1 MSEIP
6 QSVLD
11 KFFIDSGVK
20 SLVLND
26 YGFTSQLSPHGDFN
40 TYMGKELAVYRLAV
54 LLSIMEGTYINDP
67 NLGINL
73 MSYIYKPLTDDV
85 VSLIEIE
92 LRNKIDTYEKDLSL
106 LRIETM
112 TDTSTKSIYFKLFLK
127 YIPSDE
133 DITLDF
139 DFVKSIQALIVRA
152 R

>member
-1 MSEIP
+1 MTEIP

-11 KFFIDSGVK
+11 QFFSESGVK

-40 TYMGKELAVYRLAV
+40 TYTGKELAVYRLAV

-73 MSYIYKPLTDDV
+73 MAYIYKPLTDDI
-85 VSLIEIE
+85 VSLIETE
-92 LRNKIDTYEKDLSL
+92 LRDKINTYEKDLSL
-106 LRIETM
+106 LSIEIM
-112 TDTSTKSIYFKLFLK
+112 KDTATKSVYFKLFLK
-127 YIPSDE
+127 YTPSDE

-139 DFVKSIQALIVRA
+139 DFVKSIQALIVRS